1 VLNQLAEYIERDQSA
16 RGKITSA
23 LIYPAVVAVMSVVT
37 ILVLAI
43 FVLPRFTTFFN
54 SLHAKLPLVTR
65 MMLSMTGW
73 VSHWWY
79 AEIAFVLIVVGG
91 YIAARRSENGRAQM
105 DAIILRLPVVGDL
118 TQTAV
123 LERICRILSSM
134 LKAGVDLPRSMAVT
148 ADSANNA
155 VYHNALEQVRD
166 QMMQGQG
173 LAGPIARTGLFPGAA
188 RQMFRVGEE
197 TGTLDQQ
204 LSVAADYY
212 NRELEVKLERTTA
225 LFEPAIIIV
234 MGVVVGFVAVAL
246 ISAMYGIY
254 NQVKVG

>member
-1 VLNQLAEYIERDQSA
+1 LAF
-16 RGKITSA
+16 
-23 LIYPAVVAVMSVVT
+23 LI
-37 ILVLAI
+37 I
-43 FVLPRFTTFFN
+43 
-54 SLHAKLPLVTR
+54 
-65 MMLSMTGW
+65 
-73 VSHWWY
+73 
-79 AEIAFVLIVVGG
+79 IVVG
-91 YIAARRSENGRAQM
+91 YIAMRRSDRGRAQL
-105 DAIILRLPVVGDL
+105 DGLLLKLPVVGEL
-118 TQTAV
+118 TQTAI
-123 LERICRILSSM
+123 LERVCRILSSM

-155 VYHNALEQVRD
+155 VYHKALEGVREA
-166 QMMQGQG
+166 MMEGQG

-204 LSVAADYY
+204 LDVAAEYY
-212 NRELEVKLERTTA
+212 NRELETKLERATA
-225 LFEPAIIIV
+225 LFEPAIIIF